1 MFVLFRCY
9 PFQVLIQKRQYLTV
23 SGYFIFLFNK
33 SVGNLRKVNIFAGAV
48 VLNHEG
54 ILTILIDCDNP
65 VFLFRQMFS
74 FGDVQIGKSKN

>member
-33 SVGNLRKVNIFAGAV
+33 SVPIGNLRKVNIFAGAV
-48 VLNHEG
+48 VADHE
-54 ILTILIDCDNP
+54 
-65 VFLFRQMFS
+65 
-74 FGDVQIGKSKN
+74 